1 MSVTTIEGTVKNG
14 QIVLSEDFTLPE
26 SARVYILVPDEQLR
40 SPRVWSPR
48 LADKSKLADLE
59 LVVTDIDDDQL

>member
-1 MSVTTIEGTVKNG
+1 MSVTTLEGVVKNG
-14 QIVLSEDFTLPE
+14 QIVLPDGSSLPE
-26 SARVYILVPDEQLR
+26 SARVYVLVPDEQPR
-40 SPRVWSPR
+40 SPRIWSPR

>member
-14 QIVLSEDFTLPE
+14 QIILSEDFKLPE
-26 SARVYILVPDEQLR
+26 SARVYILVPDEQPR